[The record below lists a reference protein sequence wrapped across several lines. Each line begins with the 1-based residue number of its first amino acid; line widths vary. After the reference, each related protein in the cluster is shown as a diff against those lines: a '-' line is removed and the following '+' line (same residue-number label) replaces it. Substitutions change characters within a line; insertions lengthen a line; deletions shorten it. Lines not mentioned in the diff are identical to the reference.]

1 MKGEPY
7 AKIISYKTSNNGAE
21 GILRMNEYNSEIMDD
36 YEISKTTQ
44 AIELAKEVGY
54 SSRIYDRNGIYL
66 STKTPVEL
74 IRHACLEAGMTYE
87 GRRKAVIYHLRY
99 EQQTP
104 IIVSNWNSISVFP
117 TESPEKM
124 DCCWIF
130 YQHVKEMTALSK
142 GSSKVHFL
150 DGFELV
156 VPVSLGRLQKQM
168 ERMGRWISH
177 YSNNPVYC

>member
-1 MKGEPY
+1 M
-7 AKIISYKTSNNGAE
+7 IISYKSSNNGAE
-21 GILRMNEYNSEIMDD
+21 GILRMNENNSEIMDD
-36 YEISKTTQ
+36 YEISKTTK
-44 AIELAKEVGY
+44 AIELAKEIGY

-142 GSSKVHFL
+142 SCSKILFL
-150 DGFELV
+150 DGFELM
-156 VPVSLGRLQKQM
+156 VPVSVGRLQKQM